1 MYHSQSREMEKLE
14 RLAQNVRELT
24 KDGRTL
30 TAEEYDRTAAAI
42 LDAFDALESETKANC
57 RKLAEA
63 MATAGDRLN
72 AARME
77 ADALL
82 LELATAAGKKERD
95 SVDGINT
102 IFWAYC
108 ATLNE
113 QYTEAYR
120 ENPPGN

>member
-1 MYHSQSREMEKLE
+1 MEKLE
-14 RLAQNVRELT
+14 RLAQYVRELT
-24 KDGRTL
+24 KDGEPI

-42 LDAFDALESETKANC
+42 LDAFDALERETKATC

-72 AARME
+72 VARMD

-113 QYTEAYR
+113 QYTAAYR